1 MKYINLLRKICL
13 ALAAVWGMLLIML
26 LIMVM
31 FFDYSP
37 HIFKNSFEIWESIVY
52 GGYIVIGPFI
62 YIYLFFKFIVP
73 YFMEIHKSN
82 KEDVLGSNK
91 SQDRLPNLF

>member
-13 ALAAVWGMLLIML
+13 TLAAVWGMLLIML

-31 FFDYSP
+31 FFDYSSY
-37 HIFKNSFEIWESIVY
+37 IFKNSFEIWESIVY
-52 GGYIVIGPFI
+52 GGYTIFGPFV

-73 YFMEIHKSN
+73 YFMEIHESN
-82 KEDVLGSNK
+82 LEESKESYT
-91 SQDRLPNLF
+91 